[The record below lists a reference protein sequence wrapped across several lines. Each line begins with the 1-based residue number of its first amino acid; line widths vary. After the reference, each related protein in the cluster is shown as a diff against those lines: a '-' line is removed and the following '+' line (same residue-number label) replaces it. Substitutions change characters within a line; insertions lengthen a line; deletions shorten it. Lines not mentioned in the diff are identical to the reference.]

1 MLQRSR
7 SLGKQIMSRHG
18 NDRASLGGCLNSKL
32 NRIGSHVD
40 EEGPTNFNAA
50 AGGVEELITRE
61 QSWRRGNI
69 VTLLFV
75 VILTGLYWQIFP
87 ALILD
92 WWADPNYS
100 HGFLVPLFSAFLIWH
115 QWDALRR
122 LTPSGSWV
130 GLPVLFVGIAMLV
143 LGDIAAEEFLLRT
156 SFIVLIA
163 GLMLFHLGTAIFG
176 RVAFPIAFL
185 FFMVPLP
192 AIVFNAVAFPLQQ
205 LAAHNAEWMLDLLGI
220 PVLRDGNIIHLKDVS
235 LGVTEACS
243 GIRSLISLLAL
254 SAAWAYLTLPKV
266 GPMVVL
272 VISAVPVTIMANAG
286 RIVLTGL
293 ISQHFDVTY
302 AQGFFHSFSG
312 WIIFCFAFVC
322 LLGIHGFIRLFCS
335 VYDRRATW
343 GTGAVLRFRARS

>member
-1 MLQRSR
+1 MWT
-7 SLGKQIMSRHG
+7 
-18 NDRASLGGCLNSKL
+18 
-32 NRIGSHVD
+32 
-40 EEGPTNFNAA
+40 EEPTNFNAA
-50 AGGVEELITRE
+50 AGGGAEELIGRE
-61 QSWRRGNI
+61 QAWGSGRV

-115 QWDALRR
+115 QWDALKR

-130 GLPVLFVGIAMLV
+130 GLPMLLVGIAMLV

-163 GLMLFHLGTAIFG
+163 GLTLFHLGTEIF
-176 RVAFPIAFL
+176 RKVAFPLAFL

-192 AIVFNAVAFPLQQ
+192 AIVFNAIAFPLQE

-220 PVLRDGNIIHLKDVS
+220 PVLRDGNVIHLKDVS

-254 SAAWAYLTLPKV
+254 SVVWAYLTLPRV
-266 GPMVVL
+266 GLMAVL
-272 VISAVPVTIMANAG
+272 VIASVPVTIIANAG
-286 RIVLTGL
+286 RVVLTGL
-293 ISQHFDVTY
+293 VSQHLGVAY

-312 WIIFCFAFVC
+312 WIIFLFAFVC
-322 LLGIHGFIRLFCS
+322 LLGVHGFIRLFCS

-343 GTGAVLRFRARS
+343 GIGAAL

>member
-1 MLQRSR
+1 MQTRGDQQISTLLR
-7 SLGKQIMSRHG
+7 GK
-18 NDRASLGGCLNSKL
+18 A
-32 NRIGSHVD
+32 
-40 EEGPTNFNAA
+40 
-50 AGGVEELITRE
+50 EELIREE
-61 QSWRRGNI
+61 QSWRGGSV

-75 VILTGLYWQIFP
+75 VILTGLYWQTFP

-115 QWDALRR
+115 QWDALKRF
-122 LTPSGSWV
+122 TPSGSWV
-130 GLPVLFVGIAMLV
+130 GLPLLFGGIAMLV
-143 LGDIAAEEFLLRT
+143 LGDIAAEEFLQRT

-163 GLMLFHLGTAIFG
+163 GLMLFHLGTAIFR

-192 AIVFNAVAFPLQQ
+192 FIVFNAIAFPLQE

-254 SAAWAYLTLPKV
+254 SVAWAHLTLPRV
-266 GPMVVL
+266 GLMIVL
-272 VISAVPVTIMANAG
+272 VIAAVPVTIMANAG

-293 ISQHFDVTY
+293 ISQYFGVAY

-312 WIIFCFAFVC
+312 WIIFLFAFIC
-322 LLGIHGFIRLFCS
+322 LLSVHGFIRLFCS
-335 VYDRRATW
+335 GYDRRATW
-343 GTGAVLRFRARS
+343 ETGAA

>member
-1 MLQRSR
+1 MLHRIRFLGEQIMDQKDNDRGSLR
-7 SLGKQIMSRHG
+7 SLNNELNGSGFKWMRKGQEMSLLLQG
-18 NDRASLGGCLNSKL
+18 
-32 NRIGSHVD
+32 
-40 EEGPTNFNAA
+40 ET
-50 AGGVEELITRE
+50 EELMMRE
-61 QSWRRGNI
+61 PSWNSGSV

-75 VILTGLYWQIFP
+75 MILTGLYWQTFP

-115 QWDALRR
+115 QCDALKR
-122 LTPSGSWV
+122 LMPSGSWV
-130 GLPVLFVGIAMLV
+130 GLSVLLVGIAMLV